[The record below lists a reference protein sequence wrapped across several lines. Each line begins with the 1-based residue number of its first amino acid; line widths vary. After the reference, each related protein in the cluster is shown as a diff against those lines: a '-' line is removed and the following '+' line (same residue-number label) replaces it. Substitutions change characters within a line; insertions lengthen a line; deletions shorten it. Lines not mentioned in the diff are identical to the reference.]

1 VESYQLNI
9 IDFDHR
15 NSREKC
21 QVMLRQW
28 LRQDVAATWGKLAD
42 VADTISPSTGKSCDR
57 MQGVEMSSI

>member
-1 VESYQLNI
+1 
-9 IDFDHR
+9 
-15 NSREKC
+15 
-21 QVMLRQW
+21 MLRQW